1 MSSKGVKFTDEVIR
15 AHKDKLQIKLASII
29 ASFRANYNTYD
40 DYGKAIEELADEM
53 KRDDARGNL
62 DLENEIRIVETIRTF
77 LPRRSY
83 WFSISDIEKDEYMT
97 YIMSLVEYITK
108 NFEGPIRRFSGG
120 KKKKTKRKR
129 VKKRATKKLK
139 NKNKNKNKKK

>member
-15 AHKDKLQIKLASII
+15 AHKDKLQMRLGSII
-29 ASFRANYNTYD
+29 ASFRADYNTYD
-40 DYGKAIEELADEM
+40 DYNKAIEELVDEM
-53 KRDDARGNL
+53 KRDDARGNV

-77 LPRRSY
+77 LPRKSY
-83 WFSISDIEKDEYMT
+83 WFKISDIEKDEFMT
-97 YIMSLVEYITK
+97 YITSLVEYITK
-108 NFEGPIRRFSGG
+108 NFEGPIRPFSGG

-139 NKNKNKNKKK
+139 NKNKKK